1 MIVNQ
6 TGIKITAT
14 IASNSEPVTILK
26 YKINEP
32 INSPI
37 FAIQVRKVRLFNF
50 GRVRIGARPYGTHWG
65 TYWGGL
71 QIEASN
77 LGFDWPRND
86 IPIGLERNWA
96 SLSLKAYLRKKFGPV
111 LFFSEPVRP
120 FMATGLAFY
129 GVVKGDQS
137 MTLTNRLL
145 CQTEF
150 SSLAIETKQIAWNHS
165 WCSQLR
171 SRMFFAIP
179 SSRHQNNCKIHDSI
193 QT

>member
-50 GRVRIGARPYGTHWG
+50 GRVRIGARPYGT
-65 TYWGGL
+65 YWGGF

-77 LGFDWPRND
+77 SGFDWPRND

-129 GVVKGDQS
+129 GVVQGGQS
-137 MTLTNRLL
+137 MTLTIDYSVKRNFHRSPSKPNR
-145 CQTEF
+145 
-150 SSLAIETKQIAWNHS
+150 SLRIIVCVVNFEVECSLWFPQID
-165 WCSQLR
+165 
-171 SRMFFAIP
+171 I
-179 SSRHQNNCKIHDSI
+179 KIIVGFTIRFKHNS
-193 QT
+193 

>member
-50 GRVRIGARPYGTHWG
+50 GRVRIGARPYGT
-65 TYWGGL
+65 YWGGF

-77 LGFDWPRND
+77 SGFDWPRND

-96 SLSLKAYLRKKFGPV
+96 SLSLKAYLRKKFGLV
-111 LFFSEPVRP
+111 LFFRNRYDPSWQRVWLC
-120 FMATGLAFY
+120 TGSFKETSLWHLPIDYSVKRNFHRSPSKPNRSL
-129 GVVKGDQS
+129 GIIVCVVNFEIK
-137 MTLTNRLL
+137 
-145 CQTEF
+145 C
-150 SSLAIETKQIAWNHS
+150 SLWFPQVHI
-165 WCSQLR
+165 
-171 SRMFFAIP
+171 
-179 SSRHQNNCKIHDSI
+179 KITVGFTIWFKHNS
-193 QT
+193 

>member
-1 MIVNQ
+1 MIDNQ

-50 GRVRIGARPYGTHWG
+50 RRVQIGARPYGTRG
-65 TYWGGL
+65 TYWGGF

-96 SLSLKAYLRKKFGPV
+96 SLSLRKKFGPV

-129 GVVKGDQS
+129 GVVQGGQS
-137 MTLTNRLL
+137 MTLTNRLF

-150 SSLAIETKQIAWNHS
+150 SSLAIETK
-165 WCSQLR
+165 
-171 SRMFFAIP
+171 
-179 SSRHQNNCKIHDSI
+179 
-193 QT
+193 